1 MKCFG
6 LIQHASY
13 NFHSISSKIY
23 AHFLSELLK
32 PPEAMVVIAVLGQFF
47 LSICFIAIDQFCPYD
62 LD

>member
-32 PPEAMVVIAVLGQFF
+32 PPEAMVVIAVLG
-47 LSICFIAIDQFCPYD
+47 
-62 LD
+62 